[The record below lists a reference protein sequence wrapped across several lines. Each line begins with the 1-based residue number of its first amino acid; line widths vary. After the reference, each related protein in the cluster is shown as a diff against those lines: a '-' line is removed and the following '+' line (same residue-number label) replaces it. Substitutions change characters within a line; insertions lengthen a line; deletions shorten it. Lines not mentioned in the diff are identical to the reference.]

1 MRMKFFT
8 LAAILS
14 FVGPLV
20 FLQVQA
26 QSQPQPPSATP
37 LEEVLNALPMRNIG
51 PFRTSAWITDI
62 AVPETPLRESLY
74 TIYAA
79 SRNGGLYRTINGG
92 LSWTAISDAI
102 DVPTIGAV
110 AVAPTN
116 SQLVWVGTGD
126 QANARSS
133 SSGKG
138 VFKSTDA
145 GKTWQFMGLGD
156 SHHIARI
163 LIHPKNPDIVFVA
176 ALGHLFSHNEERGI
190 FRTSDGG
197 KTWSKVLY
205 VDDGTGAAEIVMNRT
220 NPNILF
226 AAMYEKHRTAQQL
239 ILGGPGSGLYQSVD
253 GGTTWKRLEGGLPSG
268 TLGRIGVDIY
278 QKNPNILYAVVENLN
293 PRPAEYGPSTDGCDM
308 GGPGFSD
315 APPTTGRGRAGNAA
329 PPPTAV
335 QPGRGA
341 AAGGGAATAPGAAA
355 RGGAGAQ
362 GQAAAQPGRGRGAA
376 SRIGNEVYRSDD
388 GGRTWKKAHA
398 HSVDVAGGKAPYS
411 FNQLRIDTGNPDR
424 VIVTSDQ
431 MYVTVDGGKTWGCT
445 NQNGFFRGVF
455 GDFRSIWWDPQ
466 DNQRLMIGSD
476 GGVNY
481 SFDGGRTASTYLN
494 LPIMEVYAIGVD
506 MDDPYNVYG
515 GAQDHDS
522 WKTPSNSKTGL
533 ITVEQWTTVGPGDG
547 MYNQVDPTDSRWVYN
562 TRELGNHGRFDQLTG
577 QRTVIA
583 PPPPEAGTILR
594 YNWIAPIVL
603 SPHNPHIIYAGSQFL
618 HRSLNQGNS
627 WEVISGDLTTNT
639 PACGRSNSG
648 NVPFCN
654 ITTISESPLR
664 AGMIWAGTDDG
675 KVHLTMNGGVNW
687 TDMTQAIAGAG
698 GPVEI
703 AVSRV
708 FASPHDANT
717 AFVSKSGFRR
727 DEFKPYLFRT
737 TDAGKTWQAISANLP
752 NAPINVVVQDRKN
765 KNLLIVGNDIGV
777 FVSIDNGASWARM
790 RSNLPT
796 VPVHDLTIHPRE
808 NDLVLGTYGR
818 AIWTGD
824 ITPLQDLTPDTFN
837 KTAHLFD
844 MEPRARYGFGTVG
857 NYNLFGTAF
866 LEIPNEPEAIM
877 INYYLKADAGGTVPI
892 SVTDASGRV
901 VRTFDGPGR
910 RGFNRVQWPIGG
922 GGGRGGGRGAG
933 PAAGPLPVGDYTVT
947 LTVGAD
953 KLTKAARIRERI
965 MTRQ

>member
-1 MRMKFFT
+1 MIRRVSLFSVCVALF
-8 LAAILS
+8 AA
-14 FVGPLV
+14 VVV
-20 FLQVQA
+20 FQPPAVRAQA
-26 QSQPQPPSATP
+26 TAQTPSATP
-37 LEEVLNALPMRNIG
+37 LEDVLNALPMRNIG

-62 AVPETPLRESLY
+62 AVPETPMRDSLY

-79 SRNGGLYRTINGG
+79 SRNGGLFRTTNGG
-92 LSWTAISDAI
+92 ISWTAISDAI

-116 SQLVWVGTGD
+116 PQLVWVGTGD

-133 SSGKG
+133 YSGKG

-145 GKTWQFMGLGD
+145 GRTWQFMGLGD

-163 LIHPKNPDIVFVA
+163 VIHPKNPDIVFVA
-176 ALGHLFSHNEERGI
+176 ALGHLFSRNEERGI
-190 FRTSDGG
+190 FRTTDGG
-197 KTWSKVLY
+197 KSWTKVLY
-205 VDDGTGAAEIVMNRT
+205 VDDGTGAAELVMNRT
-220 NPNILF
+220 QPNILF

-239 ILGGPGSGLYQSVD
+239 ILGGPGTGLYRSQD
-253 GGTTWKRLEGGLPSG
+253 GGTTWQKLQGGLPTG
-268 TLGRIGVDIY
+268 NLGRIGVDVY

-293 PRPAEYGPSTDGCDM
+293 PRPAEYGGSTDGCEM
-308 GGPGFSD
+308 GGPAFAGD
-315 APPTTGRGRAGNAA
+315 PAPGGRGRAGNAA
-329 PPPTAV
+329 TQAGAV
-335 QPGRGA
+335 QPA
-341 AAGGGAATAPGAAA
+341 
-355 RGGAGAQ
+355 
-362 GQAAAQPGRGRGAA
+362 GRGRGGAA
-376 SRIGNEVYRSDD
+376 ARIGNEVYRSDD
-388 GGRTWKKAHA
+388 GGKTWKKTHA

-424 VIVTSDQ
+424 VIVTSDT
-431 MYVTVDGGKTWGCT
+431 MYITVDGGRTWGCG

-455 GDFRSIWWDPQ
+455 GDFRAIWWDPN
-466 DNQRLMIGSD
+466 DNNRVMIGSD

-481 SFDGGRTASTYLN
+481 SFDGGRTASSYLN
-494 LPIMEVYAIGVD
+494 MPIMEIYAIGVD

-562 TRELGNHGRFDQLTG
+562 TREMGNHGRFDQQTG

-583 PPPPEAGTILR
+583 PPPPEPGTVLR

-603 SPHNPHIIYAGSQFL
+603 SPHNPQILYAGSQFL
-618 HRSLNQGNS
+618 HRSLNRGES
-627 WEVISGDLTTNT
+627 WQVVSGDLTTNT
-639 PACGRSNSG
+639 AACGRSNSG

-664 AGMIWAGTDDG
+664 PGTIWVGTDDG
-675 KVHLTMNGGVNW
+675 KVHVTTTGGVNW
-687 TDMTQAIAGAG
+687 TDMTQAIATAG

-708 FASPHDANT
+708 FASPHDAQT
-717 AFVSKSGFRR
+717 AYVSKSGFRR

-737 TDAGKTWQAISANLP
+737 TDGGKSWQSISANLP
-752 NAPINVVVQDRKN
+752 DAPINVVVQDRKN
-765 KNLLIVGNDIGV
+765 RNLLIVGNDIGV
-777 FVSIDNGASWARM
+777 FVSIDNGVRWARM

-808 NDLVLGTYGR
+808 GDLVLGTYGR

-824 ITPLQDLTPDTFN
+824 ITPLQDLTPETFDKN
-837 KTAHLFD
+837 AHLFD
-844 MEPRARYGFGTVG
+844 IEPRARYGFGTVG

-866 LEIPNEPEAIM
+866 LEVPNEPEAIL
-877 INYYLKADAGGTVPI
+877 INYYLKADATAPVRI
-892 SVTDASGRV
+892 TVTDAGGRV
-901 VRTFDGPGR
+901 VRTFDGTGR
-910 RGFNRVQWPIGG
+910 RGFNRVSWPIGGG
-922 GGGRGGGRGAG
+922 GGGRGGGGARGG
-933 PAAGPLPVGDYTVT
+933 GQGAAGPLPVGEYTVT
-947 LTVGAD
+947 IEAGGE
-953 KLTKAARIRERI
+953 KLAKPARIRDRI
-965 MTRQ
+965 R